1 MDTIMIEDL
10 SGKNLFVGLALVLL
24 LFSYEPMEQDIKEY
38 YAVAKRMIKNHM
50 TGTLGLVLNAFQN
63 LLSVTFTGMRF
74 QVWWEGVYILPTAG

>member
-63 LLSVTFTGMRF
+63 LMLHH
-74 QVWWEGVYILPTAG
+74 ILVPLFVCVLVLVAIVLE

>member
-74 QVWWEGVYILPTAG
+74 QVW